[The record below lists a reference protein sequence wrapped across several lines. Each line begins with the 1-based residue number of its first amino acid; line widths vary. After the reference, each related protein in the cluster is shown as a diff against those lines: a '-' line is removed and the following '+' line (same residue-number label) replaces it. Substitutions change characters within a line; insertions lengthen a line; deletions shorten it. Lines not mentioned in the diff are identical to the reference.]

1 MKALGMIETYGFIG
15 SVEAADVM
23 LKCADVTLLGTEK
36 VKGGLYYVSV
46 TGDVGAVKT
55 AVDAGAEAV
64 RRLGEHYLQGAHVI
78 PRPDEQLAELHRLAT
93 PRKDQEDGKEETSYP
108 IASSTEVPIEKEPSI
123 ESEILPNESQVPI
136 QEEVVPKETPNMQS
150 EELVTKEQE
159 MTFDD
164 YKRKLNKTRAADLRA
179 LVAENERLEI
189 EESVLESMIR
199 REMIAL
205 LLEDFQTQ
213 NNEETQ

>member
-23 LKCADVTLLGTEK
+23 LKCADVSLLGTEK

-64 RRLGEHYLQGAHVI
+64 RRLGESYLQGAHVI
-78 PRPDEQLAELHRLAT
+78 PRPDEQLLSLHRFVTLTAKT
-93 PRKDQEDGKEETSYP
+93 EEAALLQTETTD
-108 IASSTEVPIEKEPSI
+108 SSSDLETEGAIE
-123 ESEILPNESQVPI
+123 
-136 QEEVVPKETPNMQS
+136 QEEVIGSASENPEEPAS
-150 EELVTKEQE
+150 EEILKPDVEEVEVQKPVLAFE
-159 MTFDD
+159 D
-164 YKRKLNKTRAADLRA
+164 YKRKLDKTKAADLRA
-179 LVAENERLEI
+179 LLRENDRIEI
-189 EESVLESMIR
+189 EEAVLQGMIR

-205 LLEDFQTQ
+205 LLEDFKGQGT
-213 NNEETQ
+213 E